1 MILVKI
7 NPNGK
12 LSMYANLIMEWMA
25 GSGIDASTRLSEV
38 SIKTM
43 YDRFMTKN
51 VVSQTWCVHSLP
63 TFYNE
68 PFVKRLREYLFSR
81 FKDTEVIV
89 HTHSMPI
96 SADLKVTTDAFKSQ
110 MSSAEMLYVARQSV
124 LEEGTATEQA
134 MGKTL
139 YGGGMKLM
147 VRPKDVEKARAK
159 FESYHYVH
167 DRLTNGGEAFQT
179 YLLVTANFRG
189 KDRAYMRQFEKA
201 MNDFMEQNGKEI
213 SYFLVEGN
221 LKSCLMNFGV
231 TSAVTKTAVSQFP
244 SLLMTDENLST
255 FTPFADR
262 GLQGGTGYLLGIDK
276 KTNLPFVLH
285 LTGSGN
291 SQVILCVGQPG
302 SGKTYTCGDGF
313 VFGGL
318 ANNHYVSIFD
328 IKSGEYDNLLPFA
341 DSVLIDFSAKSG
353 KYVNTLRID
362 DVPLPKKA
370 TDAKEIYL
378 SAINSTIG
386 WLSTI
391 VNLQQGEGNVRD
403 LEGFLRKALEFFYM
417 SVGVIADNPLTYGK
431 SSVMDVHD
439 IPKYMAAVINDAPEG
454 STTKVIGKLAH
465 ERCSVYLA
473 TDSPSGNIF
482 QEEVTLA
489 EVLRKN
495 LVIYAFGLNSGAYME
510 ASEGI
515 KSHMANAIDTK
526 KEYYL
531 KQEDKFLTV
540 LYEELNSCKYIPYF
554 IRNVSARVVRSRS
567 NNVNI
572 VMLMNS
578 LQVLMEPD
586 FQDIASNIRTLLA
599 GSLNPVDFPLL
610 DKLNA
615 GVIRDDVEKISS
627 GEHESLT
634 NCFAI
639 KFNTGDAMGNTVI
652 KAYYPPDV
660 SELLRTRSV
669 ENAFVVSD

>member
-1 MILVKI
+1 MKI
-7 NPNGK
+7 DPNGK
-12 LSMYANLIMEWMA
+12 LSMYANLIMEWLA
-25 GSGIDASTRLSEV
+25 GSGIDTSTRLSEV

-51 VVSQTWCVHSLP
+51 IVSQTWCVHMLP

-68 PFVKRLREYLFSR
+68 PFVKRLREHMFAR

-89 HTHSMPI
+89 HTHNIPI
-96 SADLKVTTDAFKSQ
+96 SSDLNVTSENYKSQ
-110 MSSAEMLYVARQSV
+110 MSSAEMLYAARRGI
-124 LEEGTATEQA
+124 LEDGSATEQA
-134 MGKTL
+134 TGKVMK
-139 YGGGMKLM
+139 GFGMRF
-147 VRPKDVEKARAK
+147 VIRPKDVERARAK
-159 FESYHYVH
+159 FESYHYLY
-167 DRLTNGGEAFQT
+167 DRLTSGGAAFQT
-179 YLLVTANFRG
+179 FLFITANFKR
-189 KDRAYMRQFEKA
+189 KDRAYMAQFEKTLK
-201 MNDFMEQNGKEI
+201 DFMIQNGKEI
-213 SYFLVEGN
+213 SYYMVTGN
-221 LKSCLMNFGV
+221 LKSCLMNFGA
-231 TSAVTKTAVSQFP
+231 TSASSPEMVSQFP

-255 FTPFADR
+255 MTPFADR

-276 KTNLPFVLH
+276 KTNLPFILH

-291 SQVILCVGQPG
+291 SQVILCAGQPG

-318 ANNHYVSIFD
+318 ANNHFVSIFD

-341 DSVLIDFSAKSG
+341 DSILIDFSAKSG

-362 DVPLPKKA
+362 DVPLPKNS

-391 VNLQQGEGNVRD
+391 VNLQNGEGNVRD
-403 LEGFLRKALEFFYM
+403 LEGFLRKSLEFFFT
-417 SVGVIADNPLTYGK
+417 SVGVIADNPLTYEK
-431 SSVMDVHD
+431 SKVMDVHD

-454 STTKVIGKLAH
+454 SITKTIGKVAH

-482 QEEVTLA
+482 QEEVTLT
-489 EVLRKN
+489 EVLKKN
-495 LVIYAFGLNSGAYME
+495 LVIYSFGLNSGAYME

-531 KQEDKFLTV
+531 KQEGKFLTV

-578 LQVLMEPD
+578 LQVLMEQD
-586 FQDIASNIRTLLA
+586 FQDIASNIRTFLV
-599 GSLNPVDFPLL
+599 GSLNPIDFPLL
-610 DKLNA
+610 DELNA
-615 GVIRDDVEKISS
+615 SVLRSDVEKISS
-627 GEHESLT
+627 GEFDGLT

-639 KFNTGDAMGNTVI
+639 KFNTGTASGSTVI
-652 KAYYPPDV
+652 KAYYPPEV

-669 ENAFVVSD
+669 ESAFVSD

>member
-1 MILVKI
+1 MKF

-12 LSMYANLIMEWMA
+12 IAMYANSLMEWMA

-51 VVSQTWCVHSLP
+51 IVSQTWCVHMLP

-68 PFVKRLREYLFSR
+68 PFVKKLREYLFTK

-89 HTHSMPI
+89 HTHNVP
-96 SADLKVTTDAFKSQ
+96 VTNELNVGSDSFKAQ
-110 MSSAEMLYVARQSV
+110 MSQAESLYVARQNILDDGS
-124 LEEGTATEQA
+124 ATEQA
-134 MGKTL
+134 MGKTIRG
-139 YGGGMKLM
+139 YGMKFM
-147 VRPKDVEKARAK
+147 IRPKDVEKARAR
-159 FESYHYVH
+159 FESYHYVY
-167 DRLTNGGEAFQT
+167 DRATSGGEVFQT
-179 YLLVTANFRG
+179 FLLITANFKK
-189 KDRAYMRQFEKA
+189 KDRTYMAQFEKA
-201 MNDFMEQNGKEI
+201 LRDFMIQNGKEI
-213 SYFLVEGN
+213 SYYMVAGN
-221 LKSCLMNFGV
+221 LKSCLTNFGV
-231 TSAVTKTAVSQFP
+231 TSSIDATATGQFP

-276 KTNLPFVLH
+276 KTNLPFILH

-362 DVPLPKKA
+362 DVPLPKKS

-391 VNLQQGEGNVRD
+391 VNLQDGEGNVRD
-403 LEGFLRKALEFFYM
+403 LEGFLRKSLEFFFM
-417 SVGVIADNPLTYGK
+417 SVGVIADNPLTYYK
-431 SSVMDVHD
+431 SKVMDVHD

-454 STTKVIGKLAH
+454 STTKAIGRIAH
-465 ERCSVYLA
+465 ERCSVYLSSE
-473 TDSPSGNIF
+473 SPSGNIF

-495 LVIYAFGLNSGAYME
+495 LVIYSFGLNSGAYME

-578 LQVLMEPD
+578 LQVLMEKD
-586 FQDIASNIRTLLA
+586 FQDIASNIRTLVA
-599 GSLNPVDFPLL
+599 GALNPIDFPLL

-615 GVIRDDVEKISS
+615 SVIRGDVEKISS
-627 GEHESLT
+627 GEYDSLT

-639 KFNTGDAMGNTVI
+639 KFNTGAATGNTVI

-669 ENAFVVSD
+669 EDEFIVSG